1 VNLLYVIAAYGPEY
15 MAGEIHREL
24 GREIVRQGDHF
35 SVLSF
40 DSARE
45 EQARARAIG
54 PWDGDPV
61 PVFRSVTAGRP
72 FLDVVN
78 MLVRPVARYERF
90 LPAYWAVAR
99 HLRTHPEVDLVLAEG
114 AYPFGAVVAQACA
127 KRRRPYV
134 VTVAGGDFIASHE
147 AGYGYGRFRFARRL
161 MRFALRNAAAVRVTT
176 PLVRESAVELGAD
189 PRKTVVIPRN
199 VAEEVFEAV
208 SRLGGRAQARSSVE
222 RRWGPLPGPL
232 LVGAGRLHPIK
243 GFGDAIRALAGLRH
257 DFPTARLFLAGPD
270 RAGHQREL
278 EGLAAEQG
286 VAGAVDFP
294 GALSTADLHLLLA
307 AADLVVVPSIV
318 EGMNKVA
325 VEAAALGSPCVVT
338 RTTGIAEALAEAG
351 AGVLVEPQEPH
362 GLSAGIAA
370 LLRDPARRSA
380 MGEAGVAFAEQFR
393 PDLIAHKMRGLSERA
408 IEMHRRGG
416 AGPRGTGQKADAP

>member
-24 GREIVRQGDHF
+24 GMQIVRQGDRF
-35 SVLSF
+35 SVLTF

-45 EQARARAIG
+45 EQARARATG
-54 PWDGDPV
+54 PWDRDPI

-72 FLDVVN
+72 LFDAVN
-78 MLVRPVARYERF
+78 LLFRPVVRYERF
-90 LPAYWAVAR
+90 LPASWAVAR
-99 HLRTHPEVDLVLAEG
+99 HLRAHSEVDLVLAEG
-114 AYPFGAVVAQACA
+114 AYPFGALVARACA
-127 KRRRPYV
+127 GQRRPYV
-134 VTVAGGDFIASHE
+134 VTVAGGDFIASQE

-161 MRFALRNAAAVRVTT
+161 MRVALRNAAAVRVTT

-189 PRKTVVIPRN
+189 PRKAVVIPRN
-199 VAEEVFEAV
+199 VAEGVFEAV

-222 RRWGPLPGPL
+222 RRWGPLSGPL

-278 EGLAAEQG
+278 EGLAAG
-286 VAGAVDFP
+286 LSVAGAVVFP

-351 AGVLVEPQEPH
+351 AGVVVEPRDSL
-362 GLSAGIAA
+362 GLAAAIAA
-370 LLRDPARRSA
+370 LLRDPLRSTA
-380 MGEAGVAFAEQFR
+380 MGRAGVAFAERFR
-393 PDLIAHKMRGLSERA
+393 SDRIAHEMRVLCARA
-408 IEMHRRGG
+408 LEGHRSRM
-416 AGPRGTGQKADAP
+416 PLQP